1 MKFVV
6 SSSSKRLHR
15 APISKGHSFPAG
27 GHLIPSGGGGGGGG
41 GGYLLLV
48 PIGEACSL
56 LQYTSVCH
64 FVLGQSMDCPLKVRI
79 HTLSRTIH
87 GLSKSIL

>member
-6 SSSSKRLHR
+6 SSSSKRLHC
-15 APISKGHSFPAG
+15 APIRKGHLFPAG
-27 GHLIPSGGGGGGGG
+27 GHLPS

-56 LQYTSVCH
+56 LQYPSVCH
-64 FVLGQSMDCPLKVRI
+64 YVLRHVFI
-79 HTLSRTIH
+79 YA
-87 GLSKSIL
+87 